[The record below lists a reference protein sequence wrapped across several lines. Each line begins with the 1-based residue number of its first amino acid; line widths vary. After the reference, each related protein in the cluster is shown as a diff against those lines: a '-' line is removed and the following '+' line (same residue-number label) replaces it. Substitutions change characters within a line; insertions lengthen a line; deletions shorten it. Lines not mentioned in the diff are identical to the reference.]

1 MKIEIRK
8 ANDKD
13 LPAIFGLIK
22 ELAEFEKGLD
32 KVTNSL
38 NQMQEEKDFFHCY
51 VAEREG
57 EVIGMAL
64 YYFVYY
70 TWVGKSLY
78 LEDLY
83 VKESFRGQNIGSQL
97 MGKMLEVARE
107 ENCKR
112 FRLQVLNWNEPAIGF
127 YEKNGF
133 TIDREWYNCDIN
145 GINS

>member
-1 MKIEIRK
+1 MITIRK
-8 ANDKD
+8 AVNSD
-13 LPAIFGLIK
+13 LPAIFGLVK

-32 KVTNSL
+32 KVSNSL
-38 NQMQEEKDFFHCY
+38 EQMREEQDFFQCY
-51 VAEREG
+51 VAEKNS

-83 VKESFRGQNIGSQL
+83 VKDTYRGQNIGTAL
-97 MGKMLEVARE
+97 MEKVMEVARKE
-107 ENCKR
+107 KCKR

-133 TIDREWYNCDIN
+133 TVDREWYNCDIHN
-145 GINS
+145 L

>member
-1 MKIEIRK
+1 MITIRK
-8 ANDKD
+8 ADNSD
-13 LPAIFGLIK
+13 LPAIFGLVK

-32 KVTNSL
+32 KVSNSL
-38 NQMQEEKDFFHCY
+38 EQMREEQDFFQCY
-51 VAEREG
+51 VAEKNS

-83 VKESFRGQNIGSQL
+83 VKDTYRGQNIGTAL
-97 MGKMLEVARE
+97 MEKVMEVARKE
-107 ENCKR
+107 KCKR

-133 TIDREWYNCDIN
+133 TVDREWYNCDIHN
-145 GINS
+145 L

>member
-1 MKIEIRK
+1 MDITIRK
-8 ANDKD
+8 ATDKD
-13 LPAIFGLIK
+13 LPAIFGLVK
-22 ELAEFEKGLD
+22 ELAEFEKGLH

-38 NQMQEEKDFFHCY
+38 EQMRDEKDFFYCY
-51 VAEREG
+51 VAEKED

-83 VKESFRGQNIGSQL
+83 VKQAFRGQNIGTLL
-97 MGKMLEVARE
+97 MEKMMEVARD

-112 FRLQVLNWNEPAIGF
+112 FRLQVLHWNEPAIGF

-133 TIDREWYNCDIN
+133 IVDRDWYNCDIHQL
-145 GINS
+145 

>member
-1 MKIEIRK
+1 MTIKIRK
-8 ANDKD
+8 ANDND

-32 KVTNSL
+32 KVTNSIQ
-38 NQMQEEKDFFHCY
+38 QMQAEKDFFQCY
-51 VAEREG
+51 VAEKDN
-57 EVIGMAL
+57 EVVGMAL

-78 LEDLY
+78 LEDLI
-83 VKESFRGQNIGSQL
+83 VKEAYRGQNIGTML
-97 MGKMLEVARE
+97 MEKMMEVARE

-112 FRLQVLNWNEPAIGF
+112 FRLQVLHWNEPAISF

-133 TIDREWYNCDIN
+133 TVDRDWYNCDIH
-145 GINS
+145 GI

>member
-1 MKIEIRK
+1 MHIKIRK
-8 ANDKD
+8 AEEGD
-13 LPAIFGLIK
+13 LPAILGLVK

-32 KVTNSL
+32 KVSNSL
-38 NQMQEEKDFFHCY
+38 EQMQEEKDFFHCY
-51 VAEREG
+51 VAEKDE

-83 VKESFRGQNIGSQL
+83 VKSAYRGQNIGTQL
-97 MGKMLEVARE
+97 MEKVLETARQ

-112 FRLQVLNWNEPAIGF
+112 FRLQVLHWNEPAIGF
-127 YEKNGF
+127 YRKNGF
-133 TIDREWYNCDIN
+133 TVDKEWYNCDIHN
-145 GINS
+145 L